1 MFTSSRFAQ
10 YRVCSQRFLDRP
22 RAATAVLLTALLAA
36 CASPSSTLP
45 EPPSPTEAQA
55 APSAATCVCE
65 AAPPVAAPTPPS
77 PAPPTEEPRGKLQA
91 TTWDDLPAWGSDPL
105 TPALETFLQSCTVLQ
120 TQPAWQPVCDAARQ
134 LPAKIG
140 NRQLKSFFQ
149 ANFTPYQVV
158 NADGSLTGMIT
169 GYYEP
174 LLHGSRTPT
183 ARYRYPLYAPPD
195 DLLTIDLSSVYP
207 ELKNKR
213 LRGRLAGNTVVPYL
227 SRAEIETQDPPL
239 KGKEL
244 VWVDDPVE
252 AAFLQ
257 IQGSGQVRMEDGEVM
272 RVGYADQNGHPFRSV
287 GRYLIQQGELRAEK
301 VSLQGIRN
309 WARKHPDKLDAFLN
323 YNPSYVFFK
332 ELPGDLSG
340 PLGTLGVPL
349 TAERSIAVDPRVVPL
364 GVPVYLATTWPN
376 SAKPLNR
383 LMSAQDTGGAI
394 AGAVRADFYWG
405 FGDDA
410 GKLAGVMKQSGRMWV
425 LLPRD
430 YTPEQ
435 PS

>member
-1 MFTSSRFAQ
+1 M
-10 YRVCSQRFLDRP
+10 
-22 RAATAVLLTALLAA
+22 
-36 CASPSSTLP
+36 
-45 EPPSPTEAQA
+45 
-55 APSAATCVCE
+55 
-65 AAPPVAAPTPPS
+65 
-77 PAPPTEEPRGKLQA
+77 
-91 TTWDDLPAWGSDPL
+91 
-105 TPALETFLQSCTVLQ
+105 
-120 TQPAWQPVCDAARQ
+120 
-134 LPAKIG
+134 
-140 NRQLKSFFQ
+140 
-149 ANFTPYQVV
+149 
-158 NADGSLTGMIT
+158 
-169 GYYEP
+169 
-174 LLHGSRTPT
+174 
-183 ARYRYPLYAPPD
+183 
-195 DLLTIDLSSVYP
+195 
-207 ELKNKR
+207 
-213 LRGRLAGNTVVPYL
+213 
-227 SRAEIETQDPPL
+227 
-239 KGKEL
+239 
-244 VWVDDPVE
+244 
-252 AAFLQ
+252 
-257 IQGSGQVRMEDGEVM
+257 
-272 RVGYADQNGHPFRSV
+272 
-287 GRYLIQQGELRAEK
+287 GRYLIQQGELRPEK

-349 TAERSIAVDPRVVPL
+349 TAERSVAVDPRVVPL